1 MVTCAIYCNNNQTS
15 KNHKLEREKMRVH
28 MQVGGGKNQ
37 LIIKLQL
44 HAEREYIKEE
54 TGSIGKNVCQ

>member
-1 MVTCAIYCNNNQTS
+1 
-15 KNHKLEREKMRVH
+15 

-54 TGSIGKNVCQ
+54 TGSLAREKCMSVMIIHKKSNHT

>member
-1 MVTCAIYCNNNQTS
+1 
-15 KNHKLEREKMRVH
+15 MRVH

-44 HAEREYIKEE
+44 HAEREYIARKKLVQLRNMYV
-54 TGSIGKNVCQ
+54 SDVKN